1 MGSLSQPPFTRIAI
15 VGLGLIGGSVALA
28 VKRRW
33 PSIAIAAVDRP
44 RVIATALDTRIID
57 EGGEELGIVSGADL
71 VMLAAPVLQNVDA
84 LHRLPEHT
92 SRALVTDTGS
102 TKRAILE
109 AAASLPAGLEFIG
122 GHPLAGAAAGGVEAA
137 RPDLFDDRP
146 WLLTPGPSASETAQQ
161 TMSEFVRELR
171 AVPQLIDAEQ
181 HDQLLAYLSHL
192 PQLTVS
198 ALMHVVGGH
207 AGPNGLVLAGRGL
220 RDTTR
225 LASSPASPW
234 LDIVETNADNIGDAI
249 DALIAALQELRA
261 APPTPESGQRLEQMF
276 VSAARWKGVLE
287 HS

>member
-33 PSIAIAAVDRP
+33 PSIAIAAVDRKG
-44 RVIATALDTRIID
+44 VINTALETHIID
-57 EGGEELGIVSGADL
+57 EGGDHLRLVVGADL
-71 VMLAAPVLQNVDA
+71 VMLAAPVLQNVEA
-84 LHRLPEHT
+84 LRRLHEHT
-92 SRALVTDTGS
+92 GAALVTDTGS

-109 AAASLPAGLEFIG
+109 AAAGLPDGLPFIG

-146 WLLTPGPSASETAQQ
+146 WLLTPAPSASEAALT
-161 TMSEFVRELR
+161 TLSEFVRELR
-171 AVPQLIDAEQ
+171 AVPQLIDAGQ
-181 HDQLLAYLSHL
+181 HDRLLAYLSHL

-225 LASSPASPW
+225 LATSPASPW
-234 LDIVETNADNIGDAI
+234 RDIVETNADNIGHAI
-249 DALIAALQELRA
+249 DDLIAALQELRA
-261 APPTPESGQRLEQMF
+261 APSPESAQLLEQMF
-276 VSAARWKGVLE
+276 MSAARWKGVLE

>member
-1 MGSLSQPPFTRIAI
+1 MGSLSQPPFARIAI
-15 VGLGLIGGSVALA
+15 VGLGLIGGSFALA

-44 RVIATALDTRIID
+44 PVIDPALEARIID
-57 EGGEELGIVSGADL
+57 DGSEHLAAVASADL
-71 VMLAAPVLQNVDA
+71 VMLAAPVLQNVAA
-84 LHRLPEHT
+84 LQRLPEHT
-92 SRALVTDTGS
+92 SRALITDTGS
-102 TKRAILE
+102 TKRAIIE
-109 AAASLPAGLEFIG
+109 AAAALGPGLQFIG

-146 WLLTPGPSASETAQQ
+146 WLLTPMPSTPEETL
-161 TMSEFVRELR
+161 TSLSEFVRELR

-181 HDQLLAYLSHL
+181 HDRLLAYLSHL

-207 AGPNGLVLAGRGL
+207 AGPGGLVLAGRGL

-234 LDIVETNADNIGDAI
+234 RDIVATNADNIGSAI
-249 DALIAALQELRA
+249 DDLIAALQELKA
-261 APPTPESGQRLEQMF
+261 SPTPEAGLRLEQMF
-276 VSAARWKGVLE
+276 MSAARWKGVLE

>member
-33 PSIAIAAVDRP
+33 PSIAIAAVDRTSVINVAMET
-44 RVIATALDTRIID
+44 RVID
-57 EGGEELGIVSGADL
+57 EGSDDLRTVAGADL
-71 VMLAAPVLQNVDA
+71 VMLAAPVLQNVHT
-84 LHRLPEHT
+84 LQRLAGHT
-92 SRALVTDTGS
+92 SHALVTDTSS

-109 AAASLPAGLEFIG
+109 AAAGLPDGLPFIG

-146 WLLTPGPSASETAQQ
+146 WLLTPSPTASDAALT
-161 TMSEFVRELR
+161 TVSEFVRELR
-171 AVPQLIDAEQ
+171 AVPQVIDAEQ
-181 HDQLLAYLSHL
+181 HDRLLAYLSHL
-192 PQLTVS
+192 PQLAVS
-198 ALMHVVGGH
+198 ALMHVVGCH
-207 AGPNGLVLAGRGL
+207 AGPDGLVLAGRGL

-234 LDIVETNADNIGDAI
+234 RDIVDTNSDNITSALD
-249 DALIAALQELRA
+249 DLIAALQELRDS
-261 APPTPESGQRLEQMF
+261 PSPESGKRLEQMF
-276 VSAARWKGVLE
+276 MSAARWKGVLE

>member
-1 MGSLSQPPFTRIAI
+1 MGRLSEPPFTRIAI
-15 VGLGLIGGSVALA
+15 VGLGLIGGSFALA

-33 PSIAIAAVDRP
+33 PSIAIAAVDKA
-44 RVIATALDTRIID
+44 RVLSIALDTRIID
-57 EGGEELGIVSGADL
+57 EGGEDLRTVAGADL
-71 VMLAAPVLQNVDA
+71 VMLAAPVLQNVAA
-84 LHRLPEHT
+84 LENLPGHI

-102 TKRAILE
+102 TKRVMMS
-109 AAASLPAGLEFIG
+109 AAATLPDGLEFIG

-146 WLLTPGPSASETAQQ
+146 WLLTPGPGASNTTQ
-161 TMSEFVRELR
+161 TMLSEFVRELR
-171 AVPQLIDAEQ
+171 AVPQVIDADQ

-192 PQLTVS
+192 PQLAVS
-198 ALMHVVGGH
+198 ALMHVVGDH
-207 AGPNGLVLAGRGL
+207 AGPDGLVLAGRGL

-234 LDIVETNADNIGDAI
+234 RDIVETNADNIRHALD
-249 DALIAALQELRA
+249 DLIAALQELKD
-261 APPTPESGQRLEQMF
+261 APAPESGQRLERMF

>member
-33 PSIAIAAVDRP
+33 PSIAIAAVDRTS
-44 RVIATALDTRIID
+44 VINIAMETRIID
-57 EGGEELGIVSGADL
+57 EGGDHLRIVAGADL

-84 LHRLPEHT
+84 LQRLAEHT
-92 SRALVTDTGS
+92 SQALVTDTGS

-109 AAASLPAGLEFIG
+109 AAAALPGGLPFIG

-146 WLLTPGPSASETAQQ
+146 WLLTPPPSVSEAALTAL
-161 TMSEFVRELR
+161 SEFVRELR
-171 AVPQLIDAEQ
+171 AVPQVIDAEQ
-181 HDQLLAYLSHL
+181 HDRLLAYLSHL

-234 LDIVETNADNIGDAI
+234 RDIVETNADNITSALD
-249 DALIAALQELRA
+249 DLIAALQELRA
-261 APPTPESGQRLEQMF
+261 STTPESGKRLEQMF
-276 VSAARWKGVLE
+276 MSAARWKGVLE

>member
-1 MGSLSQPPFTRIAI
+1 MGSLSQPPFTRVAI

-33 PSIAIAAVDRP
+33 PSISIAAVDRTS
-44 RVIATALDTRIID
+44 VIKIALETRIID
-57 EGGEELGIVSGADL
+57 EGGDHLRTVAGADL
-71 VMLAAPVLQNVDA
+71 VMLAAPVLQNVEA
-84 LHRLPEHT
+84 LRRVHEHT
-92 SRALVTDTGS
+92 RSALVTDTGS
-102 TKRAILE
+102 TKRTILE
-109 AAASLPAGLEFIG
+109 AAAGLPEGLQFIG

-146 WLLTPGPSASETAQQ
+146 WLLTPAPSASQASLT
-161 TMSEFVRELR
+161 TLSEFVRELR
-171 AVPQLIDAEQ
+171 AVPQVIDAEQ
-181 HDQLLAYLSHL
+181 HDRLLAYLSHL

-225 LASSPASPW
+225 LATSPASPW
-234 LDIVETNADNIGDAI
+234 RDIVETNADNIGKAI
-249 DALIAALQELRA
+249 DDLIAALQELRA
-261 APPTPESGQRLEQMF
+261 SPTPESAILLEQMF
-276 VSAARWKGVLE
+276 MSAARWKGVLD

>member
-1 MGSLSQPPFTRIAI
+1 VGSLSEPPFTRIAI
-15 VGLGLIGGSVALA
+15 VGLGLIGGSFALA

-44 RVIATALDTRIID
+44 RVIGTALETRIID
-57 EGGEELGIVSGADL
+57 EGGEDLGTVAGADL
-71 VMLAAPVLQNVDA
+71 VMLAAPVLQNVAA
-84 LHRLPEHT
+84 LGNLPGHI

-102 TKRAILE
+102 TKRAMM
-109 AAASLPAGLEFIG
+109 AAAATLPAGLEFVG

-146 WLLTPGPSASETAQQ
+146 WLLTPAPGASDASRTIL
-161 TMSEFVRELR
+161 SEFVRELR
-171 AVPQLIDAEQ
+171 AVPQLIDADQ
-181 HDQLLAYLSHL
+181 HDRLLAYLSHL
-192 PQLTVS
+192 PQLAVS

-207 AGPNGLVLAGRGL
+207 AGPDGLVLAGRGL

-234 LDIVETNADNIGDAI
+234 RDIVETNADNIRDAI
-249 DALIAALQELRA
+249 DDLIAALQELKD
-261 APPTPESGQRLEQMF
+261 APAPESGARLERMF
-276 VSAARWKGVLE
+276 MSAARWKGVLE

>member
-1 MGSLSQPPFTRIAI
+1 VGSLSEPPFTRIAI
-15 VGLGLIGGSVALA
+15 VGLGLIGGSFALA

-44 RVIATALDTRIID
+44 RVIGTALETRIID
-57 EGGEELGIVSGADL
+57 EGGEDLGTVAGADL
-71 VMLAAPVLQNVDA
+71 VMLAAPVLQNVAA
-84 LHRLPEHT
+84 LGSLPGHI

-102 TKRAILE
+102 TKRAMM
-109 AAASLPAGLEFIG
+109 AAAATLPAGLEFVG

-146 WLLTPGPSASETAQQ
+146 WLLTPAPGASEASWTIL
-161 TMSEFVRELR
+161 SEFVRELR
-171 AVPQLIDAEQ
+171 AVPQLIDADQ
-181 HDQLLAYLSHL
+181 HDRLLAYLSHL
-192 PQLTVS
+192 PQLAVS

-207 AGPNGLVLAGRGL
+207 AGPDGLVLAGRGL

-234 LDIVETNADNIGDAI
+234 RDIVETNADNIRDAI
-249 DALIAALQELRA
+249 DDLIAALQELKD
-261 APPTPESGQRLEQMF
+261 APAPESGPRLERMF
-276 VSAARWKGVLE
+276 MSAARWKGVLE